1 MLVISNMRIT
11 ASKGFLRQVKKA
23 RGGKVLMWDWVE
35 ERWIVGDGGKV
46 KRFSKWTVVIKDFS
60 ETKFNK

>member
-1 MLVISNMRIT
+1 MRIT

-23 RGGKVLMWDWVE
+23 MTGKVLMWDWIG
-35 ERWIVGDGGKV
+35 ERWIVGDKDKV

-60 ETKFNK
+60 K

>member
-1 MLVISNMRIT
+1 MKIT

-23 RGGKVLMWDWVE
+23 RERKVLMWDWIG
-35 ERWIVGDGGKV
+35 ERWIIGDIDKV

-60 ETKFNK
+60 NEKSK

>member
-1 MLVISNMRIT
+1 MRIT

-23 RGGKVLMWDWVE
+23 MEGKVLMWDWKD
-35 ERWIVGDGGKV
+35 ERWIVGDGDKV
-46 KRFSKWTVVIKDFS
+46 KRFSKWTVVVKDFS

>member
-1 MLVISNMRIT
+1 MRIT

-23 RGGKVLMWDWVE
+23 MGGKVLMWDWIG
-35 ERWIVGDGGKV
+35 ERWIVGDVDKV

-60 ETKFNK
+60 EIDERQICRS

>member
-1 MLVISNMRIT
+1 MIIT

-23 RGGKVLMWDWVE
+23 MTGKVLMWDWIG
-35 ERWIVGDGGKV
+35 ERWIVGDEWKV

-60 ETKFNK
+60 K

>member
-1 MLVISNMRIT
+1 MKIT

-23 RGGKVLMWDWVE
+23 REGKVLMWDWIG
-35 ERWIVGDGGKV
+35 ERWIVGDRDKV

-60 ETKFNK
+60 NGKSK

>member
-1 MLVISNMRIT
+1 MKIT

-23 RGGKVLMWDWVE
+23 REGKVLMWDSGG
-35 ERWIVGDGGKV
+35 ERWIIGDRDKV

-60 ETKFNK
+60 NG